1 MTEQLF
7 IRQFSQMPEEM
18 KREVVS
24 YFEYLLFKYNLEHGK
39 KSQQTEVGA
48 RQRHPKA
55 GFLKGTFI
63 LSDDFDAPLDD
74 FNAYMQ

>member
-7 IRQFSQMPEEM
+7 IRQFSQMPEDM
-18 KREVVS
+18 KREVVR
-24 YFEYLLFKYNLEHGK
+24 YFEYLVFKYNLEHGK
-39 KSQQTEVGA
+39 KSPPNDSGTV
-48 RQRHPKA
+48 QRHPKA

-74 FNAYMQ
+74 FNAYI